1 MGQKQIRSNES
12 IIIDRMLLESFKDTD
27 LEFPLK
33 EITKMKLRFKDA
45 ENYFGIKFDYFV
57 FFNNYVFHEG
67 LPTLYDNYISKIEQ
81 FSKQI
86 EDNLKENQK
95 TKISKLNKKNVNKIF
110 YLFVDFDDETEALE
124 QGCDFEFDSLF
135 TIIFE
140 KLEIDSLTCFSL
152 VNCNK
157 TYLSLFF
164 NQFYESV
171 YFYKT
176 NRKFDALYFLLPN
189 ADFFIKNEN
198 YVIYMGNKCNDTKLI
213 SKNSKTKFTT
223 IIFNTLYFKQLL
235 DVVYPYSDSNNK
247 IYDFLLK
254 INNFSFVKFVF
265 KLKLNYDDML
275 EFLSDYEKII
285 EVYKKLCDKSDIIY
299 LFCHLDPIENININ
313 QNFANF
319 LKNLIVNMDNSIFP
333 NSQLNIKLINKVC
346 EVKKL
351 ERKNS
356 DEENNE
362 KKHIK
367 SRNIF
372 KKNNKLNII
381 EEESE
386 SINFMTMKN
395 VNKLSINI
403 KYNLNQLDKL
413 IQMLLN
419 LSFSLNDKKKKKLL
433 IQYIEITN
441 IQKPSLKN
449 IIQKDLNIFKSEKNK
464 PINITNN
471 LDDEGLETENMK
483 MKTIY
488 TYSKETLLYQYFV
501 SKNEIYKIKITIIFS
516 INKLTKGLNISN
528 VTNLKDKKKIIQF
541 YTNLF
546 EFLFYKKNKYF
557 YCEMKYS
564 AGLTASQIDFEKNL
578 Y

>member
-1 MGQKQIRSNES
+1 MGQKQIRSKES
-12 IIIDRMLLESFKDTD
+12 ILIDRMLLESFKDTD

-45 ENYFGIKFDYFV
+45 ENYFGIQFDYFI

-81 FSKQI
+81 FSKKL
-86 EDNLKENQK
+86 EDNIKENNQK
-95 TKISKLNKKNVNKIF
+95 TKITKLNINKIF

-140 KLEIDSLTCFSL
+140 KLEIDCLTCFSF

-157 TYLSLFF
+157 SYMSLFF

-189 ADFFIKNEN
+189 ADYFIKNEN
-198 YVIYMGNKCNDTKLI
+198 YVIYLGNKCNDTKLI
-213 SKNSKTKFTT
+213 SKNYKNKFNS

-235 DVVYPYSDSNNK
+235 DVIYPHSDSNNK

-254 INNFSFVKFVF
+254 INSCSFIKLVF
-265 KLKLNYDDML
+265 KLKINYDDML
-275 EFLSDYEKII
+275 EFLSDYDKLIDI
-285 EVYKKLCDKSDIIY
+285 HKKLCNKSDIIY
-299 LFCHLDPIENININ
+299 LYCHLEPIENINHN
-313 QNFANF
+313 KNFENF
-319 LKNLIVNMDNSIFP
+319 IKNLILNLENSLFLHSEI
-333 NSQLNIKLINKVC
+333 NIKIVNKIC
-346 EVKKL
+346 DVKKL

-356 DEENNE
+356 DDDYEV
-362 KKHIK
+362 KHIK

-372 KKNNKLNII
+372 RKNNKLNII
-381 EEESE
+381 EEESD

-395 VNKLSINI
+395 IKKITINR
-403 KYNLNQLDKL
+403 KYNLNDLDKL

-419 LSFSLNDKKKKKLL
+419 FSFSLNDKKKKKII
-433 IQYIEITN
+433 IQYIEITK

-449 IIQKDLNIFKSEKNK
+449 IIQKDLNIFKSEKK

-483 MKTIY
+483 LKTIY
-488 TYSKETLLYQYFV
+488 TYSKETLTYNYFI
-501 SKNEIYKIKITIIFS
+501 SKNEMYKIKLNIILS
-516 INKLTKGLNISN
+516 INKFMKIINTSKTSYS
-528 VTNLKDKKKIIQF
+528 KDKKKMMNF
-541 YTNLF
+541 YSLLF
-546 EFLFYKKNKYF
+546 EFLFFKKNKYF
-557 YCEMKYS
+557 YCDMKYS

>member
-1 MGQKQIRSNES
+1 MGQKQTRSKES

-86 EDNLKENQK
+86 EDNIKDNQK
-95 TKISKLNKKNVNKIF
+95 TKISKINKKMINKIF

-198 YVIYMGNKCNDTKLI
+198 YVIYMGNKCNDSKLI

-254 INNFSFVKFVF
+254 INNSSFIKFVF
-265 KLKLNYDDML
+265 KLKLNYNDML

-285 EVYKKLCDKSDIIY
+285 QVYKKLCNKSDILS
-299 LFCHLDPIENININ
+299 LFCHLEPIENINSN
-313 QNFANF
+313 QNFENF
-319 LKNLIVNMDNSIFP
+319 LKNLILNMENSIFL

-346 EVKKL
+346 EVKK
-351 ERKNS
+351 
-356 DEENNE
+356 
-362 KKHIK
+362 
-367 SRNIF
+367 
-372 KKNNKLNII
+372 

-419 LSFSLNDKKKKKLL
+419 LSFTLNDKKKKKLL

-449 IIQKDLNIFKSEKNK
+449 IIQKDLNILKSEKNK

-488 TYSKETLLYQYFV
+488 TYTKETLLYQYFA
-501 SKNEIYKIKITIIFS
+501 SKNEVYKIKLTIILS
-516 INKLTKGLNISN
+516 INKLKKGFNLSK
-528 VTNLKDKKKIIQF
+528 TNNSKEKKKIQQF

>member
-1 MGQKQIRSNES
+1 MGQKQIRSKES
-12 IIIDRMLLESFKDTD
+12 ILIDRMLLESFKDTD

-45 ENYFGIKFDYFV
+45 ENYFGIQFDYFI

-81 FSKQI
+81 FSKKL
-86 EDNLKENQK
+86 EDNIKENNQK
-95 TKISKLNKKNVNKIF
+95 TKITKLNKKYINKIF

-140 KLEIDSLTCFSL
+140 KLEIDCLTCFSF

-157 TYLSLFF
+157 SYMSLFF

-189 ADFFIKNEN
+189 ADYFIKNEN
-198 YVIYMGNKCNDTKLI
+198 YVIYLGNKCNDTKLI
-213 SKNSKTKFTT
+213 SKNYKNKFNS

-235 DVVYPYSDSNNK
+235 DVIYPHSDSNNK

-254 INNFSFVKFVF
+254 INYCSFIKLVF
-265 KLKLNYDDML
+265 KLKINYDDML
-275 EFLSDYEKII
+275 EFLSDYDKLIDI
-285 EVYKKLCDKSDIIY
+285 HKKLCNKSDVIY
-299 LFCHLDPIENININ
+299 LYCHLEPIENINHN
-313 QNFANF
+313 KNFENF
-319 LKNLIVNMDNSIFP
+319 IKNLILNLENSLFL
-333 NSQLNIKLINKVC
+333 NSEINIKIVNKIC

-356 DEENNE
+356 DDDYEV
-362 KKHIK
+362 KHIK

-372 KKNNKLNII
+372 RKNNKLNII
-381 EEESE
+381 EEESD

-395 VNKLSINI
+395 IKKITINR
-403 KYNLNQLDKL
+403 KYNLNDLDKL

-419 LSFSLNDKKKKKLL
+419 FSFSLNDKKKKKII
-433 IQYIEITN
+433 IQYIEITK

-449 IIQKDLNIFKSEKNK
+449 IIQKDLNIFKSEKK

-483 MKTIY
+483 LKTIY
-488 TYSKETLLYQYFV
+488 TYSKETLTYNYFI
-501 SKNEIYKIKITIIFS
+501 SKNEIYKIKLNIILS
-516 INKLTKGLNISN
+516 INKFMKIINISK
-528 VTNLKDKKKIIQF
+528 TSYSKDKKKMMIF
-541 YTNLF
+541 YSLLF
-546 EFLFYKKNKYF
+546 EFLFFKKNKYF
-557 YCEMKYS
+557 YCDMKYS

>member
-1 MGQKQIRSNES
+1 MGQKQIRSKES
-12 IIIDRMLLESFKDTD
+12 ILIDRMLLESFKDTD

-45 ENYFGIKFDYFV
+45 ENYFGIQFDYFI

-81 FSKQI
+81 FSKKL
-86 EDNLKENQK
+86 EDNIKENNQK
-95 TKISKLNKKNVNKIF
+95 TKITKLNKKYINKIF

-140 KLEIDSLTCFSL
+140 KLEIDCLTCFSF

-157 TYLSLFF
+157 SYMSLFF

-189 ADFFIKNEN
+189 ADYFIKNEN
-198 YVIYMGNKCNDTKLI
+198 YVIYLGNKCNDTKLI
-213 SKNSKTKFTT
+213 SKNYKNKFNS

-235 DVVYPYSDSNNK
+235 DVIYPHSDSNNK

-254 INNFSFVKFVF
+254 INSCSFIKLVF
-265 KLKLNYDDML
+265 KLKINYDDML
-275 EFLSDYEKII
+275 EFLSDYDKLIDI
-285 EVYKKLCDKSDIIY
+285 HKKLCNKSDVIY
-299 LFCHLDPIENININ
+299 LYCHLELIENINHN
-313 QNFANF
+313 KNFENF
-319 LKNLIVNMDNSIFP
+319 IKNLILNLENSLFL
-333 NSQLNIKLINKVC
+333 NSEINIKIVNKIC
-346 EVKKL
+346 DVKKL

-356 DEENNE
+356 DDDYEV
-362 KKHIK
+362 KHIK

-372 KKNNKLNII
+372 RKNNKLNII
-381 EEESE
+381 EEESD

-395 VNKLSINI
+395 IKKITINR
-403 KYNLNQLDKL
+403 KYNLNDLDKL

-419 LSFSLNDKKKKKLL
+419 FSFSLNDKKKKKII
-433 IQYIEITN
+433 IQYIEITK

-449 IIQKDLNIFKSEKNK
+449 IIQKDLNIFKSEKK

-483 MKTIY
+483 LKTIY
-488 TYSKETLLYQYFV
+488 TYSKETLTYNYFI
-501 SKNEIYKIKITIIFS
+501 SKNEIYKIKLNIILS
-516 INKLTKGLNISN
+516 INKFMKIINTSKTSYS
-528 VTNLKDKKKIIQF
+528 KDKKKIMNF
-541 YTNLF
+541 YSLLF
-546 EFLFYKKNKYF
+546 EFLFFKKNKYF
-557 YCEMKYS
+557 YCDMKYS

>member
-1 MGQKQIRSNES
+1 MGQKQTRSKES

-86 EDNLKENQK
+86 EDNIKDNQK
-95 TKISKLNKKNVNKIF
+95 TKISKINKKMINKIF

-189 ADFFIKNEN
+189 ADYFIKNEN
-198 YVIYMGNKCNDTKLI
+198 YVIYLGNKCNDTKLI
-213 SKNSKTKFTT
+213 SKNYKNKFNS

-235 DVVYPYSDSNNK
+235 DVIYPHSDSNNK

-254 INNFSFVKFVF
+254 INSCSFIKLVF
-265 KLKLNYDDML
+265 KLKINYDDML
-275 EFLSDYEKII
+275 EFLSDYDKLIDI
-285 EVYKKLCDKSDIIY
+285 HKKLCNKSDIIY
-299 LFCHLDPIENININ
+299 LYCHLEPIENINHN
-313 QNFANF
+313 KNFENF
-319 LKNLIVNMDNSIFP
+319 IKNLILNLENSLFLHSEI
-333 NSQLNIKLINKVC
+333 NIKIVNKIC
-346 EVKKL
+346 DVKKL

-356 DEENNE
+356 DDDYEV
-362 KKHIK
+362 KHIK

-372 KKNNKLNII
+372 RKNNKLNII
-381 EEESE
+381 EEESD

-395 VNKLSINI
+395 IKKITINR
-403 KYNLNQLDKL
+403 KYNLNDLDKL

-419 LSFSLNDKKKKKLL
+419 FSFSLNDKKKKKII
-433 IQYIEITN
+433 IQYIEITK

-449 IIQKDLNIFKSEKNK
+449 IIQKDLNIFKSEKK

-483 MKTIY
+483 LKTIY
-488 TYSKETLLYQYFV
+488 TYSKETLTYNYFI
-501 SKNEIYKIKITIIFS
+501 SKNEIYKIKLNIILS
-516 INKLTKGLNISN
+516 INKFMKIINTSKTSYS
-528 VTNLKDKKKIIQF
+528 KDKKKMMNF
-541 YTNLF
+541 YSLLF
-546 EFLFYKKNKYF
+546 EFLFFKKNKYF
-557 YCEMKYS
+557 YCDMKYS

>member
-1 MGQKQIRSNES
+1 MGQKQTRSKES

-86 EDNLKENQK
+86 EDNIKDNQK
-95 TKISKLNKKNVNKIF
+95 TKISKINKKMINKIF

-213 SKNSKTKFTT
+213 SKNSKTKFSS

-235 DVVYPYSDSNNK
+235 DVVYPYSDSNHK

-254 INNFSFVKFVF
+254 INNSSFIKFVF

-285 EVYKKLCDKSDIIY
+285 DVYKKLCNKSDIIY

-362 KKHIK
+362 VKHIK
-367 SRNIF
+367 TRNIF

-419 LSFSLNDKKKKKLL
+419 LSFSFNDKKKKKLL

-449 IIQKDLNIFKSEKNK
+449 IIQKDLNILKSEKNK
-464 PINITNN
+464 PINRTNN

-488 TYSKETLLYQYFV
+488 TYTKETLLYQYFA
-501 SKNEIYKIKITIIFS
+501 SKNEVYKIKLTIILS
-516 INKLTKGLNISN
+516 INKLKKGFNLSK
-528 VTNLKDKKKIIQF
+528 TNNSKEKKKIQQF